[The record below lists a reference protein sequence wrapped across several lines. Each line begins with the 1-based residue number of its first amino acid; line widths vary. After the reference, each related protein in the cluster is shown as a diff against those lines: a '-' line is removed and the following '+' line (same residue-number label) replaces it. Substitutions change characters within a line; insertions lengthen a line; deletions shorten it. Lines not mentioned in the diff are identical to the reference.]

1 MDNSKI
7 ALGLVALLISASNTV
22 LAAPTDQQVRDY
34 HESGMNDAGVVAS
47 RTRDYL
53 ERQRIAQQ
61 IQEDRER
68 EASRVEAEQQKSDK
82 EQTAAVKFT
91 LQKINIDKSD
101 VLAAETL
108 DALKADYIGR
118 EIELKDLYELVNK
131 INELYQAG
139 GYLTCR
145 ATLPAQTIHAGEVK
159 ISLIE
164 GKTDAVS
171 VAGNKNTKSSY
182 ITNRLGALKPG
193 TVASIN
199 RLNDDLLHFN
209 GTNDVQL
216 RIMLKAGA
224 EPGTTDYIISA
235 YEPQNI
241 LWTIYSDNSGSTTS
255 GEYRAGL
262 FFTDRSLTGV
272 RDTLSMST
280 LLSDGTKSFGAGY
293 TRPVGHSGTKLNLQ
307 YSTNSVHITDGALE
321 ELGVRGHAYAAS
333 VGIIQPL
340 AVTDKRREELTLDY
354 TQQNS
359 KTDFA
364 AMHWLDDTIRGAT
377 LGYALTG
384 YGKSSIVY
392 QRHSLTTA
400 SYESITGASQR
411 FSLYQLSGLYQH
423 LYGHGQMLSLRLDAQ
438 RGFNSY
444 LPSAKQFYIGGAYS
458 VRGYKESLL
467 GGDSGYSLGLEY
479 AVPLGTRAVNGFIF
493 LDHGSVYGDSA
504 LDDHQLTSYGI
515 GVRATIAQKISVN
528 LTLGVP
534 LIRELNTVTQS
545 KTRLHFMVSGQ
556 F

>member
-1 MDNSKI
+1 MDKNKLS
-7 ALGLVALLISASNTV
+7 VALALMLLGSSTA

-68 EASRVEAEQQKSDK
+68 ETSRVETEREKTDEQQ
-82 EQTAAVKFT
+82 APAVKFT
-91 LQKINIDKSD
+91 LKKINIDKSEVLDNAAID
-101 VLAAETL
+101 V
-108 DALKADYIGR
+108 LKADYIGR
-118 EIELKDLYELVNK
+118 EIELKDIYELVNK
-131 INELYQAG
+131 INELYSEQ

-145 ATLPAQTIHAGEVK
+145 AVLPAQTIHAGEVK
-159 ISLIE
+159 IDLIE
-164 GKTDAVS
+164 GKTGAVN
-171 VAGNKNTKSSY
+171 VQGNKYTYGKY
-182 ITNRLGALKPG
+182 ITNRLGGLKKG

-216 RIMLKAGA
+216 RIMLQAGT
-224 EPGTTDYIISA
+224 EPGTTDYVITA

-241 LWTIYSDNSGSTTS
+241 LWTVYGDNSGSTTS

-280 LLSDGTKSFGAGY
+280 LLSDGTKTFGAGY
-293 TRPVGHSGTKLNLQ
+293 TRPIGRSGTKLNVQ
-307 YSTNSVHITDGALE
+307 FSTNSVHITDGPLE
-321 ELGVRGHAYAAS
+321 ALGVRGHAYSAS
-333 VGIIQPL
+333 LGVIVPT
-340 AVTDKRREELTLDY
+340 AVTEKRREELTLDY
-354 TQQNS
+354 TRQNS

-364 AMHWLDDTIRGAT
+364 SEHWLDDTIKGAT
-377 LGYALTG
+377 LGYAITD
-384 YGKSSIVY
+384 YGTSSIVY
-392 QRHSLTTA
+392 QRHALTTA
-400 SYESITGASQR
+400 NYANIAGEDSNL
-411 FSLYQLSGLYQH
+411 SLYQLSGLYQKI
-423 LYGHGQMLSLRLDAQ
+423 YGHGQLLSLRLDAQ
-438 RGFNSY
+438 RGFNNY

-467 GGDSGYSLGLEY
+467 SGDSGYSLGLEY
-479 AVPLGTRAVNGFIF
+479 SMPLGTRTVNGFLF

-504 LDDHQLTSYGI
+504 FDDHQLTSCGV
-515 GVRATIAQKISVN
+515 GVRATIAQKISGS
-528 LTLGVP
+528 LTLGIP
-534 LIRELNTVTQS
+534 LVRELNGTTHS
-545 KTRLHFMVSGQ
+545 KTRLHFVVSGQ